1 METILIILH
10 LLASIGVIGLVL
22 LQNGKGAD
30 AGSAFGGGNS
40 GGSFGIQGSSN
51 FMTKATAFC
60 VTLFFITSISLAL
73 VASNKHGDRS
83 VVDAS
88 SATANYGTRK
98 RCSRDRGCRRPSP
111 WHPTEPLLGDMLS

>member
-40 GGSFGIQGSSN
+40 SGSFGIQGSSN

-83 VVDAS
+83 VVDTFDTLDDGNS
-88 SATANYGTRK
+88 FDDVQSE
-98 RCSRDRGCRRPSP
+98 D
-111 WHPTEPLLGDMLS
+111 LSEELSDIPD

>member
-40 GGSFGIQGSSN
+40 SGSFGIQGSSN
-51 FMTKATAFC
+51 FMTKATAFG

-88 SATANYGTRK
+88 SIDTFDSLDDGN
-98 RCSRDRGCRRPSP
+98 SFDDVQS
-111 WHPTEPLLGDMLS
+111 EDLSEELSDIPD